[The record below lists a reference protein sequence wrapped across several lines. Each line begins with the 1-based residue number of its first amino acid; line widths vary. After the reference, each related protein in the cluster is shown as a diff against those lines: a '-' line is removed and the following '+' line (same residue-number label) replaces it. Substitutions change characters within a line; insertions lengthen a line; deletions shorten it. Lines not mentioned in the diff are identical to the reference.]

1 MPGMYGT
8 GRGTVLYRPW
18 MPSRSLKFS
27 VTDVTRIFSSPS
39 PGVRRVD
46 VVELQDVTRR
56 AVLVHSPGLHDNVL
70 QRIGAALGIYRGS
83 PTNTTAPAARCH
95 SRSGTDVSLLTSS
108 RYCMTMGEAS
118 AGIRDGGAPAQ
129 SRRPRVGKR

>member
-39 PGVRRVD
+39 PGVRHVD
-46 VVELQDVTRR
+46 VVELQDVTWR
-56 AVLVHSPGLHDNVL
+56 AVALHSPCLHD
-70 QRIGAALGIYRGS
+70 QRIPHHDPG
-83 PTNTTAPAARCH
+83 
-95 SRSGTDVSLLTSS
+95 
-108 RYCMTMGEAS
+108 MG
-118 AGIRDGGAPAQ
+118 GR
-129 SRRPRVGKR
+129 